1 MNENSEKNI
10 SGNPD
15 SQNRNITDD
24 QLQIDTQLQDAN
36 RQGPLRSASSG
47 LDMQFATALDRLT
60 MPTPE
65 AAKMARYA
73 DFPVSPSLGT
83 DT

>member
-65 AAKMARYA
+65 AAKIDAVHLSA
-73 DFPVSPSLGT
+73 QI
-83 DT
+83 